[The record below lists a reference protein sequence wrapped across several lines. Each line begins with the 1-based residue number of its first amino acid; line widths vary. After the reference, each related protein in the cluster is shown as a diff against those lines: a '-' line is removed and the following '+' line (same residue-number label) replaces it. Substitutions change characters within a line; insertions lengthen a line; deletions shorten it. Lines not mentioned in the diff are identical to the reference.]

1 MVVSSN
7 EVNLSW
13 ISVPLVVVDEL
24 NLIDEYIKGDR
35 VAMLEGI
42 PTLTVFKD
50 AEVALNERVNPNLS
64 IMGGII
70 VIVIVLRFTV

>member
-1 MVVSSN
+1 MSI
-7 EVNLSW
+7 L
-13 ISVPLVVVDEL
+13 
-24 NLIDEYIKGDR
+24 KGDR

>member
-35 VAMLEGI
+35 VVMVGS

>member
-35 VAMLEGI
+35 VAMLGNSN
-42 PTLTVFKD
+42 LTVFKD
-50 AEVALNERVNPNLS
+50 AEVALNERVNL
-64 IMGGII
+64 I
-70 VIVIVLRFTV
+70 